1 MDELTLAQAHR
12 SHTLI
17 HAWKCQLFSKMLPH
31 ICDTLGYMYAITSV
45 LFWLL
50 TLCGWPYTCHNEMIS
65 QCMVEAHRTSRT
77 VACSSLLGCAS
88 LPAFY
93 TPQLRHPVT
102 SFQTCLSTAYM
113 IARLSLTSQV
123 LHNQVDTYRD
133 FPDGPVVENPPYN
146 AGIQVRSLVREL
158 RSHMLQGNQAHVPR
172 LLKPMCREPVL
183 HN

>member
-17 HAWKCQLFSKMLPH
+17 HTWKCQLFSKMSH

-45 LFWLL
+45 LFWIL
-50 TLCGWPYTCHNEMIS
+50 TLCGWPYTCLNEVIS

-113 IARLSLTSQV
+113 IVHLSLTSQV

-146 AGIQVRSLVREL
+146 AGMQVWSLVREL
-158 RSHMLQGNQAHVPR
+158 RSHMLQGNQAHMPQ
-172 LLKPMCREPVL
+172 LLKPMCWEPVL

>member
-123 LHNQVDTYRD
+123 LHSIRQQIWKTQEWPQDWKRSVF
-133 FPDGPVVENPPYN
+133 FPNPKAMPKN
-146 AGIQVRSLVREL
+146 IQTTTQFHSF
-158 RSHMLQGNQAHVPR
+158 HMLA
-172 LLKPMCREPVL
+172 K
-183 HN
+183 